1 MHVSPAQD
9 PKSNRDICTLRQSA
23 AARAAPLHG
32 NATALAA
39 IAKPLVG
46 AHAWRLAGRLSRQAH
61 PR

>member
-1 MHVSPAQD
+1 MHASPAQD

-23 AARAAPLHG
+23 AARAAPHG

-39 IAKPLVG
+39 IAKPLGG
-46 AHAWRLAGRLSRQAH
+46 ARAWRLAGRLSRRAH